1 MLFIEIIKSLFIYS
15 NFHPFYFTKLVFL
28 FCWMWMH
35 LRAAQWSSPSLWF
48 FSRGVIQASILANKL
63 TIKTLMRS
71 QKKNLLNLP
80 PPPSHSHRSF
90 FSQITFCCFFLKEP
104 KKWKILRSPFIFFL
118 RSAVCP
124 NGIYE
129 SMQRRERGLMK
140 IIKGGD
146 EIE

>member
-15 NFHPFYFTKLVFL
+15 NFHPFYFTKLVFFL

-90 FSQITFCCFFLKEP
+90 FSQITFCCFFLKRTE
-104 KKWKILRSPFIFFL
+104 KNEKFYDRRLYFFYVVL
-118 RSAVCP
+118 YVQMEFMNLCK
-124 NGIYE
+124 GE
-129 SMQRRERGLMK
+129 REG
-140 IIKGGD
+140 
-146 EIE
+146 